1 MVEDDDDEEEEG
13 DFEARRGEARSC
25 PTGEARTCSRG
36 AALKSVPI
44 VEGEAG
50 GTSVAVE
57 PHERGWG
64 LWSWGAV
71 SRIIDGVPFPPPSM
85 GGKKKLKVQ
94 GRLPRLEGAGGP
106 PAAESFPGRAAG
118 PGPAGLNATGGGPVW
133 GAGQEGIEDTGM
145 SCLLPPSS
153 CSPRGSYSMCAP
165 SRTLPIASFTMRFH
179 FSRPC
184 ARFYVGLPMA
194 DILCSCLGSA
204 LGSPPPR
211 SGGKHPGSSLGP

>member
-50 GTSVAVE
+50 GTSVAME

-71 SRIIDGVPFPPPSM
+71 SRIIDGVPFPPPSGASAPRQEAIVKRRPSFRVLSWIM
-85 GGKKKLKVQ
+85 HSSSRARLCKAKKGSIV
-94 GRLPRLEGAGGP
+94 PCGP
-106 PAAESFPGRAAG
+106 QPARRKDTQR
-118 PGPAGLNATGGGPVW
+118 GLREASKE
-133 GAGQEGIEDTGM
+133 A
-145 SCLLPPSS
+145 
-153 CSPRGSYSMCAP
+153 PRGP
-165 SRTLPIASFTMRFH
+165 H
-179 FSRPC
+179 PC
-184 ARFYVGLPMA
+184 KLA
-194 DILCSCLGSA
+194 
-204 LGSPPPR
+204 
-211 SGGKHPGSSLGP
+211 